1 MIDFGTTRRSLLKMA
16 LATGGAMSL
25 PLVGRR
31 AFAGEPVTGGVLQA
45 AISETIDTLDA
56 YSTSA
61 TLVRI
66 MTHHTSGSLY
76 TYSANYGVIPQ
87 LAEGHEVS
95 ADGRLWTFKL
105 REGVAFHDGS
115 ELVAED
121 VVASWERFLNLSRL
135 SKSLSAGLE
144 KVEATGRYEV
154 VFAFADD
161 PGPFLPKLS
170 TPHTMFKIYPAAISR
185 AAADRQL
192 EYAEMIGNGPYRF
205 GEWRRG
211 ESLTLERFDG
221 YVPDTRYD
229 GPDGLGG
236 RQTAYLDQ
244 IVWNFVAEPGAQDA
258 GLQSGRFQFADAVPV
273 ETRSILESRP
283 GFAGTIIQPLNWMN
297 LMVNHHNPPLDDL
310 RIRRAI
316 QIGLNQDLVLLAAI
330 GDPELTRMQPS
341 LAFTEQEW
349 FNEAGAQYYN
359 QNDKEQARA
368 LVAEAGYDGAEI
380 VLMTTRTLENLYKGA
395 VVVQQELQ
403 AIGLNVRLE
412 VLDWAA
418 LIGHITNQDLRAT
431 WHLSSMEHSVRH
443 DPYGWDVN
451 FRCDKW
457 TPYCSETMD
466 GYLDQIA
473 QLRDFE
479 DRFAAFEK
487 VQGQFH
493 EDVVNIKNGDYF
505 GWHAHSDK
513 LKGYKGYE
521 GYIFWDTWLEG

>member
-1 MIDFGTTRRSLLKMA
+1 MIDLKTSRRGMLKMA
-16 LATGGAMSL
+16 LATGGALTL
-25 PLVGRR
+25 PAAGRR
-31 AFAGEPVTGGVLQA
+31 ALAQTPVQGGVLQA

-66 MTHHTSGSLY
+66 ILHHTAGSLY

-95 ADGRLWTFKL
+95 ADGRIWTFRL
-105 REGVAFHDGS
+105 RQGVTYHDGS
-115 ELVAED
+115 VMVADD
-121 VVASWERFLNLSRL
+121 VVASWERFMNLSRL
-135 SKSLSAGLE
+135 AKSLSTGLE
-144 KVEATGRYEV
+144 SVEATGPHEV
-154 VFAFADD
+154 VFTFAED

-185 AAADRQL
+185 AAADRPL
-192 EYAEMIGNGPYRF
+192 EYEEMIGTGPYRF

-221 YVPDTRYD
+221 YAADTRFD

-244 IVWNFVAEPGAQDA
+244 IVWNFVAEAGAQDA
-258 GLQSGRFQFADAVPV
+258 GLQSGRFHFADAVPV
-273 ETRSILESRP
+273 ETRAMLEARA

-297 LMVNHHNPPLDDL
+297 LMVNHHNPPLDDI

-316 QIGLNQDLVLLAAI
+316 QIGLNQELVLLAAI
-330 GDPELTRMQPS
+330 GDPELIRMQPS
-341 LAFTEQEW
+341 LAFTEQVW

-359 QNDKEQARA
+359 VNDKEQARA
-368 LVAEAGYDGAEI
+368 LVAEAGYDGSEI

-403 AIGLNVRLE
+403 QIGLNVRLE

-418 LIGHITNQDLRAT
+418 LIGHITNHDLRAT

-457 TPYCSETMD
+457 TPYCNPAMD
-466 GYLDQIA
+466 ANLDEIA
-473 QLRDFE
+473 RLRGQE
-479 DRFAAFEK
+479 ERFGAFQK
-487 VQGQFH
+487 VQELFH

-521 GYIFWDTWLEG
+521 GYVFWDTWLEG